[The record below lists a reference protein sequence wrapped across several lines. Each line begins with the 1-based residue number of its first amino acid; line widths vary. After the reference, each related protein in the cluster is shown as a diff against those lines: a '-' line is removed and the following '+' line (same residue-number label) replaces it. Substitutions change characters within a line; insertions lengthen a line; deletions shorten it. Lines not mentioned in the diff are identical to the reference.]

1 MQSTKIKNFL
11 RPNNFLIFNFIR
23 YSTGY
28 VYLDVKLYLNLITIN
43 YNMENITKTF
53 KYVDYLWDKAKAASF
68 GDNQVELFLYRSNIL
83 GADLRIT
90 NYGGGNTSCK
100 TIEKDPLTNKEV
112 EVMWVKGSG
121 GDIGTLTRSGI
132 AGLYTGRLRDL
143 KNVYQGLH
151 DEDRMVGLFNHC
163 IYDLD
168 SKAPSID
175 TPLHGLLPFAH
186 IDHLHPDAL
195 IAVAAAKDSEKVTK
209 EIWGDT
215 MGWVPWQ
222 KPGFDL
228 GLQLEKCLAENPGI
242 RGIVLGSHGLFTW
255 GDTSYECYM
264 NSLEVIEM
272 ASEYIEQKLEE
283 QGEVFGGQKVESLP
297 KEERLEKAAQIM
309 PLLRGLA
316 SSENRMIGHF
326 TDTDVVMQYIN
337 SNDLER
343 LAPMGTSCPD
353 HFLRTKIQPL
363 VLDLDKNEDL
373 SDADAILSKLEPA
386 FAAYRQEY
394 VDYYN
399 TCKRDNSPAIRDANP
414 VIIIYPGVGMFSFAK
429 NKQTTR
435 VASEFY
441 INAINVMRGAE
452 AITEYTSLPRQEAFD
467 IEYWLLEEAKLQR
480 MPKEKPLSRKVA
492 LVTGAGGGIGKAIAD
507 KLAAEGANVV
517 LTDINEDALV
527 EANGTYARD
536 VSTYALCDVTNTDS
550 IANAYKKAILEFGGV
565 DMIIH
570 SAGLAIS
577 KPLTDTTDK
586 DWNILQSI
594 LVKGQF
600 DLAKQFAVIVRKQ
613 GLGGDYIA
621 IASKNG
627 LVAGPNN
634 VAYGTAKAAQ
644 QHMVRLLAAELAKDK
659 VRVNTVN
666 PDGVIVGS
674 KIWEGAWAEGRA
686 KANGITVEELP
697 AFYAKRN
704 LLHEIITP
712 DDIANGVFSLVGILD
727 KSTGNIINV
736 DGGMANAFVR

>member
-1 MQSTKIKNFL
+1 MKN
-11 RPNNFLIFNFIR
+11 
-23 YSTGY
+23 
-28 VYLDVKLYLNLITIN
+28 TIQQ
-43 YNMENITKTF
+43 F
-53 KYVDYLWDKAKAASF
+53 KYVDYLWDEKKAAELN
-68 GDNQVELFLYRSNIL
+68 DDQVALFLYRSNIL

-100 TIEKDPLTNKEV
+100 TIEKDPLTNADV
-112 EVMWVKGSG
+112 EVMWIKGSG
-121 GDIGTLTRSGI
+121 GDIGTLTKAGI
-132 AGLYTGRLRDL
+132 AGLYTNRLRNL
-143 KNVYQGLH
+143 KNVYGGLE

-168 SKAPSID
+168 SRAPSID
-175 TPLHGLLPFAH
+175 TPLHGLLPFKH

-195 IAVAAAKDSEKVTK
+195 IAVAAAKDSEKVTQ

-222 KPGFDL
+222 RPGFDL
-228 GLQLEKCLAENPGI
+228 GLQLEKCLNDNPGI

-272 ASEYIEQKLEE
+272 ASEYIENKIKEN
-283 QGEVFGGQKVESLP
+283 GSVFGGQKVESLAA
-297 KEERLEKAAQIM
+297 EERRNKAAQLM
-309 PLLRGLA
+309 PMLRGLC
-316 SSENRMIGHF
+316 SSQNRMIGHF
-326 TDTDVVMQYIN
+326 NDSDVVLEYIN

-363 VLDLDKNEDL
+363 VLQLDANEDL
-373 SDADAILSKLEPA
+373 SDTTTVLDKLKPT
-386 FAAYRQEY
+386 FAEYRKEYQEY
-394 VDYYN
+394 YD
-399 TCKRDNSPAIRDANP
+399 KHRRDNSPAVRDANP

-435 VASEFY
+435 VANEFY
-441 INAINVMRGAE
+441 VNAINVMRGAE

-492 LVTGAGGGIGKAIAD
+492 VVTGAGGGIGKAIAD
-507 KLAAEGANVV
+507 KLAEEGANVV
-517 LTDINEDALV
+517 LTDIAENRLEEGVA
-527 EANGTYARD
+527 TYARD
-536 VSTYALCDVTNTDS
+536 TASYAVCDVTKSES
-550 IANAYKKAILEFGGV
+550 IADAYKKACLEFGGV
-565 DMIIH
+565 DIVVH

-577 KPLTDTTDK
+577 KPLEETTEK
-586 DWNILQSI
+586 DWDILQNV

-600 DLAKQFAVIVRKQ
+600 ELAKQAVAIMRKQ
-613 GLGGDYIA
+613 ALGGDFIS

-627 LVAGPNN
+627 LVSGPNN
-634 VAYGTAKAAQ
+634 VGYGTSKAAQ
-644 QHMVRLLAAELAKDK
+644 QHMARLLAAELGGDK
-659 VRVNTVN
+659 IRVNTVN

-674 KIWEGAWAEGRA
+674 KIWEGDWAEGRA
-686 KANGITVEELP
+686 KAYGITVEELP
-697 AFYAKRN
+697 AHYAKRN
-704 LLHEIITP
+704 LLNEIIYP
-712 DDIANGVFSLVGILD
+712 EDIANGVFACVGILD
-727 KSTGNIINV
+727 KTTGNIINV

>member
-1 MQSTKIKNFL
+1 
-11 RPNNFLIFNFIR
+11 
-23 YSTGY
+23 
-28 VYLDVKLYLNLITIN
+28 
-43 YNMENITKTF
+43 MEKVKTF
-53 KYVDYLWDKAKAASF
+53 RYVNYLWDEEKAAAL
-68 GDNQVELFLYRSNIL
+68 GNDQVALFLYRSNIL

-100 TIEKDPLTNKEV
+100 TIEKDPLTNEEV

-121 GDIGTLTRSGI
+121 GDIGTLTRKGI
-132 AGLYTGRLRDL
+132 AGLYTGRLRNL
-143 KNVYQGLH
+143 KNVYEGLE

-163 IYDLD
+163 IYDLE

-175 TPLHGLLPFAH
+175 TPLHGLLPFRH

-195 IAVAAAKDSEKVTK
+195 IAVAAAKDSEAVTR

-228 GLQLEKCLAENPGI
+228 GLQLEKCLNDNPGI

-264 NSLEVIEM
+264 NSLEVIET
-272 ASEYIEQKLEE
+272 ASEYITNKIAEK
-283 QGEVFGGQKVESLP
+283 GEVFGGQKVESLP
-297 KEERLEKAAQIM
+297 AEDRKNKAAQLM

-316 SSENRMIGHF
+316 SSENRMVGHF
-326 TDTDVVMQYIN
+326 TDSDVVMEFIN
-337 SNDLER
+337 SHDLER
-343 LAPMGTSCPD
+343 LAPLGTSCPD

-363 VLDLDKNEDL
+363 VLTLDKNEDL
-373 SDADAILSKLEPA
+373 TDSKAVLEKLHPL
-386 FAAYRQEY
+386 FEQYRQEY
-394 VDYYN
+394 KEYYE
-399 TCKRDNSPAIRDANP
+399 TCRHPDSPAMRDPNP
-414 VIIIYPGVGMFSFAK
+414 VIIIYPGVGMFSFSK
-429 NKQTTR
+429 DKQTTR

-441 INAINVMRGAE
+441 VNAINVMRGAE
-452 AITEYTSLPRQEAFD
+452 AISEYTSLPRQEAFD

-480 MPKEKPLSRKVA
+480 MPKEKPLSRKIA
-492 LVTGAGGGIGKAIAD
+492 IVTGAGGGIGQAIAD
-507 KLAAEGANVV
+507 KMIAEGAVV
-517 LTDINEDALV
+517 VYTDLNANAV
-527 EANGTYARD
+527 ESAIAKYNKDQVLA
-536 VSTYALCDVTNTDS
+536 VQCDVTSDEA
-550 IANAYKKAILEFGGV
+550 IAKAFKEAVLAFGGV
-565 DMIIH
+565 DIIVH

-577 KPLTDTTDK
+577 KSLEETTLQ
-586 DWNILQSI
+586 DWDLLEDV

-600 DLAKQFAVIVRKQ
+600 LMSKTGTEIMKKQN
-613 GLGGDYIA
+613 LGGDIVN

-644 QHMVRLLAAELAKDK
+644 QHMTRLLAAELASSKI
-659 VRVNTVN
+659 RVNVVN

-674 KIWEGAWAEGRA
+674 KIWEGEWAEGRA
-686 KANGITVEELP
+686 KANGISVEELP

-704 LLHEIITP
+704 LLNEIILP
-712 DDIANGVFSLVGILD
+712 EDIANGVFACVAILD

-736 DGGMANAFVR
+736 DGGMANAFPR

>member
-1 MQSTKIKNFL
+1 M
-11 RPNNFLIFNFIR
+11 
-23 YSTGY
+23 
-28 VYLDVKLYLNLITIN
+28 
-43 YNMENITKTF
+43 TKTF
-53 KYVDYLWDKAKAASF
+53 KYVDYLWDEQKAASLR
-68 GDNQVELFLYRSNIL
+68 DNQVDLFLYRSNLL

-90 NYGGGNTSCK
+90 NFGGGNTSCK
-100 TIEKDPLTNKEV
+100 TIEIDPLTNEQV
-112 EVMWVKGSG
+112 EIMWVKGSG
-121 GDIGTLTRSGI
+121 GDIGTLNRSGI
-132 AGLYTGRLRDL
+132 AGLYTKRLRDL
-143 KNVYQGLH
+143 KNVYQGLD
-151 DEDRMVGLFNHC
+151 DEDRMVGLFDHC
-163 IYDLD
+163 IYDLS

-209 EIWGDT
+209 EIWGET

-222 KPGFDL
+222 RPGFDL
-228 GLQLEKCLAENPGI
+228 GLQLEKCLADNPEI
-242 RGIVLGSHGLFTW
+242 RGIILGSHGLFTW
-255 GDTSYECYM
+255 GNTSYECYL

-272 ASEYIEQKLEE
+272 ASEYIEKKLKEK
-283 QGEVFGGQKVESLP
+283 GTVFGGQKVTSLS
-297 KEERLEKAAQIM
+297 KEARLEKAVQIM
-309 PLLRGLA
+309 PLLRGLC
-316 SSENRMIGHF
+316 SSEHRMIGHF
-326 TDTDVVMQYIN
+326 SDSDVVLEYIN
-337 SNDLER
+337 SHDLER

-363 VLDLDKNEDL
+363 VLKLDKNEDL
-373 SDADAILSKLEPA
+373 TDADSVLNLLQPA
-386 FAAYRQEY
+386 FEQYREAYAS
-394 VDYYN
+394 YYN
-399 TCKRDNSPAIRDANP
+399 VCKKANSPGMRDANP
-414 VIIIYPGVGMFSFAK
+414 VIIIFPGVGMFSFSK
-429 NKQTTR
+429 DKQTAR

-452 AITEYTSLPRQEAFD
+452 AISAYTSLPRQEAFD

-480 MPKEKPLSRKVA
+480 MPKEKTLSRKVA
-492 LVTGAGGGIGKAIAD
+492 FVTGAVGGIGKAIAD
-507 KLAAEGANVV
+507 KLAAEGGNVV
-517 LTDINEDALV
+517 LTDINEEALI
-527 EANGTYARD
+527 EANLTYKRD
-536 VSTYALCDVTNTDS
+536 VSTYAVCDVTNVDS
-550 IANAYKKAILEFGGV
+550 IANAYKKAIIEYGGI
-565 DMIIH
+565 DIIVH

-577 KPLTDTTDK
+577 KPIEETTDQ
-586 DWNILQSI
+586 DWNLLQSI

-600 DLAKQFAVIVRKQ
+600 DLAKQGVEIMRKQ
-613 GLGGDYIA
+613 GLGGDFIS

-659 VRVNTVN
+659 IRVNTVN

-686 KANGITVEELP
+686 KANGITVAELP

-704 LLHEIITP
+704 LLNQIIRP
-712 DDIANGVFSLVGILD
+712 LDIANGVFALVGILD

>member
-1 MQSTKIKNFL
+1 MTKN
-11 RPNNFLIFNFIR
+11 
-23 YSTGY
+23 
-28 VYLDVKLYLNLITIN
+28 
-43 YNMENITKTF
+43 F
-53 KYVDYLWDKAKAASF
+53 KYVDYLWNDQKAKEL
-68 GDNQVELFLYRSNIL
+68 GDDQVALFLYRSNIL

-100 TIEKDPLTNKEV
+100 TIEKDPLTNEEV

-121 GDIGTLTRSGI
+121 GDIGTLTRAGI
-132 AGLYTGRLRDL
+132 AGLYTSRLRDL
-143 KNVYQGLH
+143 KKVYGGLD

-222 KPGFDL
+222 RPGFDL
-228 GLQLEKCLAENPGI
+228 GLQLEKCLADNPGI

-264 NSLEVIEM
+264 NSLEVIEV
-272 ASEYIEQKLEE
+272 ASAYIEKKIEE
-283 QGEVFGGQKVESLP
+283 NESVFGGQKVESLP
-297 KEERLEKAAQIM
+297 ADERKEKAAQLM

-316 SSENRMIGHF
+316 SSENQMIGHF
-326 TDTDVVMQYIN
+326 TDTEVVLEYIN
-337 SNDLER
+337 SNDLEK

-363 VLDLDKNEDL
+363 VLSLATNEDL
-373 SDADAILSKLEPA
+373 SDTDAVFKKLEPA
-386 FAAYRQEY
+386 FEQYRQEY
-394 VDYYN
+394 ADYYT
-399 TCKRDNSPAIRDANP
+399 TCKRDNSPAMRDPNP
-414 VIIIYPGVGMFSFAK
+414 VIIIYPGVGMFSFSK
-429 NKQTTR
+429 DKQTTR

-480 MPKEKPLSRKVA
+480 MPKEKPLSRKIA
-492 LVTGAGGGIGKAIAD
+492 MVTGAGGGIGKAIAD
-507 KLAAEGANVV
+507 KLAAEGAVVV
-517 LTDINEDALV
+517 LTDINEESLK
-527 EANGTYARD
+527 EANATYKRD
-536 VSTYALCDVTNTDS
+536 VSTYAVCDVTSTES
-550 IANAYKKAILEFGGV
+550 IAASFKKACLEFGGV
-565 DMIIH
+565 DIIVH

-577 KPLTDTTDK
+577 KALEDTTDK
-586 DWNILQSI
+586 DWNILQNI

-600 DLAKQFAVIVRKQ
+600 DLAKQGAVIMRQQ
-613 GLGGDYIA
+613 GLGGNFIS

-704 LLHEIITP
+704 LLHEIIRP
-712 DDIANGVFSLVGILD
+712 EDIANGVFSFAGLLD
-727 KSTGNIINV
+727 KSTGNILNV
-736 DGGMANAFVR
+736 DGGMANAFTR

>member
-1 MQSTKIKNFL
+1 MSHI
-11 RPNNFLIFNFIR
+11 
-23 YSTGY
+23 SE
-28 VYLDVKLYLNLITIN
+28 NL
-43 YNMENITKTF
+43 
-53 KYVDYLWDKAKAASF
+53 KYVDYLWDHKKAAEL
-68 GDNQVELFLYRSNIL
+68 GDDQVALFLYRSNIL

-100 TIEKDPLTNKEV
+100 TIEKDPLTNEEA
-112 EVMWVKGSG
+112 EVMWIKGSG
-121 GDIGTLTRSGI
+121 GDIGTLTKAGI
-132 AGLYTGRLRDL
+132 AGLYTERLRNL
-143 KNVYQGLH
+143 KNVYGGLE

-163 IYDLD
+163 IYDLE

-175 TPLHGLLPFAH
+175 TPLHGLLPFKH

-222 KPGFDL
+222 RPGFDL
-228 GLQLEKCLAENPGI
+228 GLQLEKCLNDNPGI

-255 GDTSYECYM
+255 GDTSYECYI

-272 ASEYIEQKLEE
+272 ASEYIEKKIADN
-283 QGEVFGGQKVESLP
+283 GSVFGGQKLKSLD
-297 KEERLEKAAQIM
+297 KEDRVEKAAQLM
-309 PLLRGLA
+309 PMLRGLC

-326 TDTDVVMQYIN
+326 NDSDVVLEFIN

-363 VLDLDKNEDL
+363 VLTLDPKEDL
-373 SDADAILSKLEPA
+373 SDTATVFSKLHPVFEQ
-386 FAAYRQEY
+386 YRKE
-394 VDYYN
+394 YN
-399 TCKRDNSPAIRDANP
+399 TYYKTHKRDNSPAVRDANP

-435 VASEFY
+435 VANEFY

-452 AITEYTSLPRQEAFD
+452 AITSYTSLPRQEAFD

-492 LVTGAGGGIGKAIAD
+492 MVTGAGGGIGKAIAD
-507 KLAAEGANVV
+507 KLAEEGANVV
-517 LTDINEDALV
+517 LTDIV
-527 EANGTYARD
+527 ESRLEEAVATYARD
-536 VSTYALCDVTNTDS
+536 VASYAICDVTKEVS
-550 IANAYKKAILEFGGV
+550 ISEAYKKACLEFGGV
-565 DMIIH
+565 DIVIH

-577 KPLTDTTDK
+577 KPLEETTDK
-586 DWNILQSI
+586 DWDILQNV

-600 DLAKQFAVIVRKQ
+600 ELAKQAVGIMRKQ
-613 GLGGDYIA
+613 NLGGDFIS

-627 LVAGPNN
+627 LVSGPNN

-644 QHMVRLLAAELAKDK
+644 QHMARLLAAELGGDK
-659 VRVNTVN
+659 IRVNTVN

-674 KIWEGAWAEGRA
+674 KIWEGDWAEGRA
-686 KANGITVEELP
+686 KAYGITVDELP
-697 AFYAKRN
+697 AHYAKRN
-704 LLHEIITP
+704 LLNEIIYP
-712 DDIANGVFSLVGILD
+712 KDIANGVFACVGILD
-727 KSTGNIINV
+727 KTTGNIINV
-736 DGGMANAFVR
+736 DGGMSNAFVR

>member
-1 MQSTKIKNFL
+1 MNSNF
-11 RPNNFLIFNFIR
+11 NH
-23 YSTGY
+23 
-28 VYLDVKLYLNLITIN
+28 
-43 YNMENITKTF
+43 
-53 KYVDYLWDKAKAASF
+53 VDYLWDDVKAASL
-68 GDNQVELFLYRSNIL
+68 GDDQVKLFLYRSNIL
-83 GADLRIT
+83 GTDLRIT

-100 TIEKDPLTNKEV
+100 TIEKDPLTIEEV

-121 GDIGTLTRSGI
+121 GDIGTLNRLGI

-143 KNVYQGLH
+143 KNVYRGLE

-163 IYDLD
+163 IYDID

-195 IAVAAAKDSEKVTK
+195 IAVAAAENSEQVTK

-222 KPGFDL
+222 RPGFDL

-272 ASEYIEQKLEE
+272 ASNYIEEKII
-283 QGEVFGGQKVESLP
+283 VFGGIRIKSLP
-297 KEERLEKAAQIM
+297 QAARLDKAANLM
-309 PLLRGLA
+309 PLLRGLC

-326 TDTDVVMQYIN
+326 TDDPVVMEYIN
-337 SNDLER
+337 SYDLER

-363 VLDLDKNEDL
+363 VLTLEKNEDL
-373 SDADAILSKLEPA
+373 SDSDAILKKLEPA
-386 FAAYRQEY
+386 FEGYRAEY

-399 TCKRDNSPAIRDANP
+399 TCKKDNSPAVRDANP
-414 VIIIYPGVGMFSFAK
+414 VIIIYPGVGMFSFSK
-429 NKQTTR
+429 NKQTSR

-452 AITEYTSLPRQEAFD
+452 AISSYTSLPRQEAFD
-467 IEYWLLEEAKLQR
+467 IEYWLLEEAKLSR
-480 MPKEKPLSRKVA
+480 MPKEQALSRKVA
-492 LVTGAGGGIGKAIAD
+492 LITGAAGGIGKAIAD

-517 LTDINEDALV
+517 LTDIDEDRLI
-527 EANGTYARD
+527 EANATFKRD
-536 VSTYALCDVTNTDS
+536 VSTYVVCDVTNTDS
-550 IANAYKKAILEFGGV
+550 IAEAYKKACMEFGGIDIV
-565 DMIIH
+565 VH

-577 KPLTDTTDK
+577 KPLEDTTDK
-586 DWNILQSI
+586 DWNILQDI

-600 DLAKQFAVIVRKQ
+600 NLIKQGVAIIRKQ
-613 GLGGDYIA
+613 GLGGDFVP

-634 VAYGTAKAAQ
+634 VGYGTAKAAQ
-644 QHMVRLLAAELAKDK
+644 QHMSRLLAAELGKDK
-659 VRVNTVN
+659 IRVNVIN

-704 LLHEIITP
+704 LLNEIITP
-712 DDIANGVFSLVGILD
+712 DDIAKGVFLLVATLN
-727 KSTGNIINV
+727 KSTGNIINI

>member
-1 MQSTKIKNFL
+1 
-11 RPNNFLIFNFIR
+11 
-23 YSTGY
+23 
-28 VYLDVKLYLNLITIN
+28 
-43 YNMENITKTF
+43 MESNTKTF
-53 KYVDYLWDKAKAASF
+53 KYVDYLWDEQKAASF
-68 GDNQVELFLYRSNIL
+68 GDNQVDLFLYRSNIL

-100 TIEKDPLTNKEV
+100 TIETDPLTNEEV
-112 EVMWVKGSG
+112 EIMWVKGSG

-132 AGLYTGRLRDL
+132 AGLYTKRLRDL

-195 IAVAAAKDSEKVTK
+195 IAVAAAQDSEKVTK

-222 KPGFDL
+222 RPGFDL
-228 GLQLEKCLAENPGI
+228 GLQLEKCLADNPGI
-242 RGIVLGSHGLFTW
+242 RGIILGSHGLFTW

-272 ASEYIEQKLEE
+272 ASEYIEKKIKQK
-283 QGEVFGGQKVESLP
+283 GSVFGGQKITSLP

-309 PLLRGLA
+309 PLLRGLC

-326 TDTDVVMQYIN
+326 SDTDVVMEYIN

-363 VLDLDKNEDL
+363 VLTLDKNEDL
-373 SDADAILSKLEPA
+373 SETAAVLQKLQPA
-386 FAAYRQEY
+386 FEAYRKEY
-394 VDYYN
+394 ADYYN
-399 TCKRDNSPAIRDANP
+399 KCKKANSPAMRDANP
-414 VIIIYPGVGMFSFAK
+414 VIIIYPGVGMFSFSK
-429 NKQTTR
+429 DKQTTR
-435 VASEFY
+435 VANEFY

-452 AITEYTSLPRQEAFD
+452 AISAYTSLPRQEAFD

-480 MPKEKPLSRKVA
+480 MPKEKALSRKVA

-517 LTDINEDALV
+517 LTDINEESLIK
-527 EANGTYARD
+527 ANATYKRD
-536 VSTYALCDVTNTDS
+536 ISTYAICDVTNTDS
-550 IANAYKKAILEFGGV
+550 IADAYKKAIIEFGGV
-565 DMIIH
+565 DIIVH

-577 KPLTDTTDK
+577 KPLEETTDK

-600 DLAKQFAVIVRKQ
+600 DLAKQAAEIIRKQ
-613 GLGGDYIA
+613 GLGGDFIS

-659 VRVNTVN
+659 IRVNTVN

-686 KANGITVEELP
+686 KANGITVDELP

-704 LLHEIITP
+704 LLNEIITP
-712 DDIANGVFSLVGILD
+712 GDIANGVFSLVGILD

>member
-1 MQSTKIKNFL
+1 MEKMEK
-11 RPNNFLIFNFIR
+11 IFNH
-23 YSTGY
+23 
-28 VYLDVKLYLNLITIN
+28 
-43 YNMENITKTF
+43 
-53 KYVDYLWDKAKAASF
+53 VDYLWDEAKAKSF
-68 GDNQVELFLYRSNIL
+68 GNDQVALFLYRSNIL

-90 NYGGGNTSCK
+90 NYGGGNTSCR
-100 TIEKDPLTNKEV
+100 TIETDPLTNEKV
-112 EVMWVKGSG
+112 EVMWIKGSG
-121 GDIGTLTRSGI
+121 GDIGTLTRAGV
-132 AGLYTGRLRDL
+132 AGLYTERLRDL
-143 KNVYQGLH
+143 KNVYGGLE

-175 TPLHGLLPFAH
+175 TPLHGLLPFKH

-222 KPGFDL
+222 RPGFDL
-228 GLQLEKCLAENPGI
+228 ALQLEKCLNDNPDI

-255 GDTSYECYM
+255 GDTSYDCYI
-264 NSLEVIEM
+264 NSLEVIEK
-272 ASEYIEQKLEE
+272 ASEFIAKKIEEK
-283 QGEVFGGQKVESLP
+283 GSVFGGQKIESLP
-297 KEERLEKAAQIM
+297 QEKRLDKAAHLM
-309 PLLRGLA
+309 PILRGLC

-326 TDTDVVMQYIN
+326 SDSDVVMDYIN

-343 LAPMGTSCPD
+343 LAPLGTSCPD

-363 VLDLDKNEDL
+363 VLPLDKDEDL
-373 SDADAILSKLEPA
+373 SDTDAVLAKLQPA
-386 FAAYRQEY
+386 FEVFRADYAE
-394 VDYYN
+394 YYN
-399 TCKRDNSPAIRDANP
+399 ACKNDNSPAIRDANP

-480 MPKEKPLSRKVA
+480 MPKEQTLSRKVA
-492 LVTGAGGGIGKAIAD
+492 LVTGAAGGIGKAIAD
-507 KLAAEGANVV
+507 KLVAEGANVF
-517 LTDINEDALV
+517 LTDIDEQSLL
-527 EANGTYARD
+527 EANATYKRD
-536 VSTYALCDVTNTDS
+536 ISSYAVCNVTDS
-550 IANAYKKAILEFGGV
+550 NSIAAAYKKACLEFGGV
-565 DMIIH
+565 DIIVH

-577 KPLTDTTDK
+577 KPLEETTHK
-586 DWNILQSI
+586 DWSILQDV

-600 DLAKQFAVIVRKQ
+600 DLAKQGVEIMRKQ
-613 GLGGDYIA
+613 KLGGDYIA

-627 LVAGPNN
+627 LVSGPNN

-644 QHMVRLLAAELAKDK
+644 QHMIRLLAAELGKDHI
-659 VRVNTVN
+659 RLNTVN

-674 KIWEGAWAEGRA
+674 KIWEGDWAAGRA
-686 KANGITVEELP
+686 KAYGITVDELP
-697 AFYAKRN
+697 NYYAKRN
-704 LLHEIITP
+704 LRNEIIYP
-712 DDIANGVFSLVGILD
+712 DDIANGVFALVGVLE
-727 KSTGNIINV
+727 KTTGNIINV

>member
-1 MQSTKIKNFL
+1 
-11 RPNNFLIFNFIR
+11 
-23 YSTGY
+23 
-28 VYLDVKLYLNLITIN
+28 
-43 YNMENITKTF
+43 METNTKTF
-53 KYVDYLWDKAKAASF
+53 KYVDYLWDQKKADAL
-68 GDNQVELFLYRSNIL
+68 GDDQVALFLYRSNIL

-100 TIEKDPLTNKEV
+100 TIEKDPLTNEDV

-121 GDIGTLTRSGI
+121 GDIGTLNRAGI
-132 AGLYTGRLRDL
+132 AGLYTSRLRDL
-143 KNVYQGLH
+143 KKVYKGLH

-175 TPLHGLLPFAH
+175 TPLHSLLPFAH

-195 IAVAAAKDSEKVTK
+195 IAVAAAENSEQVTK

-228 GLQLEKCLAENPGI
+228 GLQLEKCLADNPGI

-255 GDTSYECYM
+255 GDTSYESYM

-272 ASEYIEQKLEE
+272 ASEFIEKKIKEN
-283 QGEVFGGQKVESLP
+283 GEVFGGQKVESLP
-297 KEERLEKAAQIM
+297 ADKRQEKAAQIM
-309 PLLRGLA
+309 PLLRGLC
-316 SSENRMIGHF
+316 SSEKGMIGHF
-326 TDTDVVMQYIN
+326 SDTDVVLKYIN

-363 VLDLDKNEDL
+363 VLSLDKNEDL
-373 SDADAILSKLEPA
+373 SDTDAVRAKLEPA
-386 FAAYRQEY
+386 FEAYRQEY

-399 TCKRDNSPAIRDANP
+399 TCKKENSPAIRDANP
-414 VIIIYPGVGMFSFAK
+414 VIIIYPGIGMFSFAK

-435 VASEFY
+435 VANEFY
-441 INAINVMRGAE
+441 TNAINVMRGAE
-452 AITEYTSLPRQEAFD
+452 AITAYTSLPRQEAFD

-480 MPKEKPLSRKVA
+480 MPKEQPLSRKVA
-492 LVTGAGGGIGKAIAD
+492 FVTGAGGGIGKAIAD

-517 LTDINEDALV
+517 LTDINEESLK
-527 EANGTYARD
+527 EANATYKRD
-536 VSTYALCDVTNTDS
+536 VSTYAICDVTSTAS
-550 IANAYKKAILEFGGV
+550 IEAAYNKACVEFGGV
-565 DMIIH
+565 DIVVH

-577 KPLTDTTDK
+577 KALEDTTDK

-600 DLAKQFAVIVRKQ
+600 DLAKQSAAIMRKQ
-613 GLGGDYIA
+613 GLGGNYIS

-644 QHMVRLLAAELAKDK
+644 QHMVRLLAAELGKDK
-659 VRVNTVN
+659 IRVNTVN

-704 LLHEIITP
+704 LLNEIIRP
-712 DDIANGVFSLVGILD
+712 EDIANGVFSLVGILD